1 MGDPTVVCVS
11 GVESGDVSV
20 LCIRK
25 INESLNQQSVEID
38 KQHWTEGRTDHQRYT
53 PRDRKTDNRE
63 AVRQR
68 GSQTER
74 QSDREADLHLLHD
87 QVGAEDGVPFLWVL
101 PAVFLCPRG
110 LP

>member
-1 MGDPTVVCVS
+1 MS

-38 KQHWTEGRTDHQRYT
+38 KQHWTEGQTDHQT
-53 PRDRKTDNRE
+53 TEVHTKGQEDRQERKSQT
-63 AVRQR
+63 VS
-68 GSQTER
+68 SQTEEK
-74 QSDREADLHLLHD
+74 SDREADLHLLHD
-87 QVGAEDGVPFLWVL
+87 EVGAEDGVPFLWVL
-101 PAVFLCPRG
+101 PAMFLCPRG